1 VRIRA
6 LFLIAAALALGAPA
20 WADDVVSARPDKVE
34 VTVYRDRPMTAAML
48 AEQDGDEGGLALIT
62 ETRVVD
68 VPAGRTRIRF
78 EGVADGIIPQS
89 ATLEGLPAGVAER
102 NFDYALLSP
111 GSLIAHSIGQL
122 IHVVRT
128 DRKTGRSTTD
138 DATVRS
144 GPNGL
149 VLQTREGVEAFDCS
163 GAPERLVFDRAPE
176 GLADRPTLSIITDA
190 AKPGRYSVRLSY
202 LSVRLN
208 WGADYVAR
216 ISPDGTHLD
225 LTGWITLANHTGQSF
240 TDAPTAVVA
249 GKLERQPVDLPTIV
263 PTPFAPACW
272 STANGHHGVAVR
284 RRGNFQTVPMAV
296 TAFTARQRDAVPMDK
311 DTEVG
316 AVIVTAEKR
325 EARLSELGEYKVY
338 TLPEPTTVA
347 ARQTKQVLFLNQT
360 NVAFTTVYVFRTD
373 FHTDDDPPTP
383 EPANQTLR
391 FDNTP
396 ANGLGKPLPLGLVSL
411 RQQQGEAGSGELFI
425 GARSVRDVA
434 VGEPFELTLGSA
446 QDVTVRETR
455 TSQKTVGF
463 FHKRVRTA
471 LAMTAVNDKAAP
483 VVVEL
488 RHARRG
494 ANGFRVVEESQPHAL
509 KSGDPIWRVELQ
521 PGESKD
527 VTFTVEADE

>member
-1 VRIRA
+1 MRVRA
-6 LFLIAAALALGAPA
+6 LLLVVAALTMSAPA
-20 WADDVVSARPDKVE
+20 WADDVVSARPDKVA
-34 VTVYRDRPMTAAML
+34 VTIYRDRPMTAAML
-48 AEQDGDEGGLALIT
+48 AEDNDDTSGLALIT

-89 ATLEGLPAGVAER
+89 AKLEGLPAGVAER

-128 DRKTGRSTTD
+128 DRKTGKSTTD

-144 GPNGL
+144 GPYGL
-149 VLQTREGVEAFDCS
+149 VLQTQGGVEAFDCS
-163 GAPERLVFDRAPE
+163 GAPERLVFDRTPE
-176 GLADRPTLSIITDA
+176 GLADRPTLSVITDA
-190 AKPGRYSVRLSY
+190 AKPGRYTVRLSY

-208 WGADYVAR
+208 WAADYVAR

-240 TDAPTAVVA
+240 AHAPTAVVA
-249 GKLERQPVDLPTIV
+249 GQLERQPVDLPDIV
-263 PTPFAPACW
+263 ATSFGPDCW
-272 STANGHHGVAVR
+272 STANGHHGIPTR
-284 RRGNFQTVPMAV
+284 LRGNFQTVPMAV
-296 TAFTARQRDAVPMDK
+296 TAFTGGQRDNADA
-311 DTEVG
+311 TEVG

-325 EARLSELGEYKVY
+325 ETKLSELGEYKLY

-347 ARQTKQVLFLNQT
+347 AQQTKQVLFLDQA
-360 NVAFTTVYVFRTD
+360 NVAFTTVYTFRTD
-373 FHTDDDPPTP
+373 IHADDDPPG
-383 EPANQTLR
+383 PAPATQTLR

-396 ANGLGKPLPLGLVSL
+396 ANGLGKPLPLGMVSL
-411 RQQQGEAGSGELFI
+411 RQRQAEAGSGELFI
-425 GARSVRDVA
+425 GARRVRDVA
-434 VGEPFELTLGSA
+434 VGEPFELSLGSA
-446 QDVTVRETR
+446 QDVTVREMQ

-463 FHKRVRTA
+463 FHKRVRTV
-471 LAMTAVNDKAAP
+471 LAMTALNDKDTP

-494 ANGFRVVEESQPHAL
+494 ATGFRVAEESQPHAL

-521 PGESKD
+521 PGETKD
-527 VTFTVEADE
+527 VTFTVEADQ